1 MDLYNPQN
9 EMIGDLETKR
19 SKPKTKRTSW
29 GTPFFLKKSLVFV
42 WWNGRKFI
50 LLHRNQASIVSN
62 DGEIRKRERYKAR
75 ARNRFRIVICLN
87 FDSRPTYIV
96 GRSFYILCSVLPIS
110 PLFRTFANESL
121 LIVGLFYHAPSC
133 DMHEGIFL
141 FIILYWCMAF
151 HPPRGND
158 LVVFVPKSSQKPRK
172 RRKSKVILTF
182 SSFFLAYIKLTLYLC
197 SVIIKQTLL
206 LTLQN

>member
-1 MDLYNPQN
+1 ML
-9 EMIGDLETKR
+9 GDLETKR

-121 LIVGLFYHAPSC
+121 PNRRFVLSRPLVRCARG
-133 DMHEGIFL
+133 DFL
-141 FIILYWCMAF
+141 LIILYWCVAF

-158 LVVFVPKSSQKPRK
+158 LVVVVPKSSQKPRK
-172 RRKSKVILTF
+172 
-182 SSFFLAYIKLTLYLC
+182 
-197 SVIIKQTLL
+197 
-206 LTLQN
+206 

>member
-1 MDLYNPQN
+1 M
-9 EMIGDLETKR
+9 TWKR
-19 SKPKTKRTSW
+19 SVLNQKRSVPR
-29 GTPFFLKKSLVFV
+29 GVHPFSLKKSLVFV

-121 LIVGLFYHAPSC
+121 PNRRFVLSRPLVRYARGDFFCSSFYIGVWLFTRHAGMIWS
-133 DMHEGIFL
+133 FL
-141 FIILYWCMAF
+141 SQN
-151 HPPRGND
+151 R
-158 LVVFVPKSSQKPRK
+158 PKNQENTE
-172 RRKSKVILTF
+172 KSKVILTF
-182 SSFFLAYIKLTLYLC
+182 SVFFLAYIKLTLYLC